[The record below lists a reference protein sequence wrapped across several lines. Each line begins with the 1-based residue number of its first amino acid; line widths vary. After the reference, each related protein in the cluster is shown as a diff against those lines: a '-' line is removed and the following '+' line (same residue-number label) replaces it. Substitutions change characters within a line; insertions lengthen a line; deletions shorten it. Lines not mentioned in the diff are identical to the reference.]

1 VLSAV
6 SLIGQKDI
14 ILSHTVPGT
23 TKALDGS
30 IAAMDR
36 LLRELAEITAQDD
49 SDHAAPVLELQF
61 GDIATRTTLLNNAG
75 MQCLSI
81 IALLPRSGRVN
92 YSTRTHTLLSDV
104 ITPAEDMELL
114 WHADEGRYILLRHMP
129 ISDFADDISVLDAI
143 LDTADRSR
151 AWYISA
157 LQLRSTAS

>member
-1 VLSAV
+1 
-6 SLIGQKDI
+6 
-14 ILSHTVPGT
+14 
-23 TKALDGS
+23 
-30 IAAMDR
+30 MDQ

-49 SDHAAPVLELQF
+49 SDHTAPVLELQF
-61 GDIATRTTLLNNAG
+61 GDIETRTTLLNNNG

-92 YSTRTHTLLSDV
+92 YSSRLHTPLSNTV
-104 ITPAEDMELL
+104 ASAEDMELL

-143 LDTADRSR
+143 LDTADTSR

-157 LQLRSTAS
+157 LQLRSTSS